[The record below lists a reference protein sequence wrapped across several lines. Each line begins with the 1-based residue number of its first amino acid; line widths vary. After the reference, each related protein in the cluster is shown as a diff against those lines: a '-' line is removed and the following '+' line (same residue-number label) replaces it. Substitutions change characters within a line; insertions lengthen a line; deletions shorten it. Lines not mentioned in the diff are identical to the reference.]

1 MGFISWFQHREFSV
15 VILTVLVATAVKTFA
30 KQTNQTLICPL
41 VHKCVANLP
50 PVASLLKEEEKGE
63 KTLEQLQRELQMHKF
78 LVHLLEFAF
87 TIFLIYLV
95 SLVINKEEFNP
106 TVETLL

>member
-1 MGFISWFQHREFSV
+1 MGFISWFKNREFSV
-15 VILTVLVATAVKTFA
+15 VILTVLIATAVKTFA

-50 PVASLLKEEEKGE
+50 PVSYLLNEEKGE
-63 KTLEQLQRELQMHKF
+63 KTSAELRRELQMQTF
-78 LVHLLEFAF
+78 LVNLLEFTF

-95 SLVINKEEFNP
+95 SLIINKDDFKP
-106 TVETLL
+106 TVETLI